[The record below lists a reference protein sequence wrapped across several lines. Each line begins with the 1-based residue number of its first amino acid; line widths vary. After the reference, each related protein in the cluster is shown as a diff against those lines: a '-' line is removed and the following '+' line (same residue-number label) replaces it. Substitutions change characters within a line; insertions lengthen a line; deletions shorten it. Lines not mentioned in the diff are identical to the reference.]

1 VQKDKIGSKGIS
13 QVRAFLNKTGIL
25 LFLLSFIVYGCGGD
39 GGGGVTQTAPVAT
52 CTINLSGGAG
62 VDGVGGNGGNIDA
75 LKGYFD
81 IKISQSGTVD
91 TSFTVPTYPTPI
103 DLGTEPLIV
112 ATNTTINVI
121 PPEGD
126 DPAAKT
132 PYMVSGDKNLYISDD
147 DGMIADEPPVTG
159 IQVNAGVTLIPGL
172 NMNTDGNTGQDMAQ
186 INLANDFYLLGTIKT
201 KDLTT
206 GTVGG
211 GVVDTR
217 HGETATIHDK
227 GSLSINAYRIVMA
240 TTGKIDISGD
250 DATGAEPGRG
260 GDGGSLSLSAKNGG
274 VFLNGGSIDTTGG
287 NGLGTNIGGFGAGI
301 YISSDSVLIN
311 RAPIDSSGGN
321 GTTGGESGYIEFDAS
336 QSIYNT
342 AMLRSNGGV
351 GSAGAGGAASTNG
364 GIYMYSSSASIYNS
378 AELITNG
385 GNGTTGGGN
394 GGCIDIYGAEDTF
407 AGNITNSGNISANGG
422 YTTTNGNGGDGGTI
436 YFVPY
441 GGSMKTSGAITANG
455 GTCPG
460 ASSVGGSGGSLE
472 ISSYKGKDYKYTEE
486 IAPGPIQVTGNIS
499 LKGGG
504 GSHGGSGGHIKAEN
518 HYSSDDFRPTG
529 TIEFIGYNGSP
540 IINLNG
546 GDGTKGGGNG
556 GGFFAYTED
565 ANFGGMDQP
574 TGSIFNDVSI
584 VAKGGAATVS
594 GNGGHGGHVEM
605 EAEGNAYAT
614 STKLINSGSLDASG
628 GNGVDNGGS
637 SGGIYFYGHD
647 LAQNTGA
654 ITANG
659 GNASATTG
667 TGGRGAD
674 DNIEIISSYDVLNTG
689 FITANGGTGTGT
701 NASGGDSHFVSI
713 YAGNKVTNSGNIY
726 GNGGNAMGT
735 GTNGDGGIVDLFSEK
750 AVTVNTAALISVV
763 KGSGGNGIG
772 PPDPMNGHIY
782 IDWVDVTPIDGTLP

>member
-1 VQKDKIGSKGIS
+1 MQKDKRGSKGIS
-13 QVRAFLNKTGIL
+13 QVRALLNKIGLL

-52 CTINLSGGAG
+52 YAINLSGGAG
-62 VDGVGGNGGNIDA
+62 IDGAGGNGGNIDA

-81 IKISQSGTVD
+81 IKISQSETVD

-121 PPEGD
+121 LPEGD
-126 DPAAKT
+126 DPVAKT
-132 PYMVSGDKNLYISDD
+132 PYMVLGDKNLYISDD

-159 IQVNAGVTLIPGL
+159 IQVNAGVILILGL

-186 INLANDFYLLGTIKT
+186 INLANDSHMLGTIKT

-206 GTVGG
+206 GTVGD
-211 GVVDTR
+211 GVVDPR
-217 HGETATIHDK
+217 HGETATVHDK
-227 GSLSINAYRIVMA
+227 GGLSINAY
-240 TTGKIDISGD
+240 
-250 DATGAEPGRG
+250 GA
-260 GDGGSLSLSAKNGG
+260 
-274 VFLNGGSIDTTGG
+274 
-287 NGLGTNIGGFGAGI
+287 NIGGFGAGI

-311 RAPIDSSGGN
+311 RATIDSSGRN

-342 AMLRSNGGV
+342 ATLRSNGGV
-351 GSAGAGGAASTNG
+351 GSAGAGGTASANG

-378 AELITNG
+378 GELITNG

-394 GGCIDIYGAEDTF
+394 GGCIDVYGAEDTF
-407 AGNITNSGNISANGG
+407 AGNVINSGSLSANGG
-422 YTTTNGNGGDGGTI
+422 NTTTNGNGSDGGTI
-436 YFVPY
+436 YFVTY

-455 GTCPG
+455 GTGFG
-460 ASSVGGSGGSLE
+460 ANSVGGSGGSLE

-486 IAPGPIQVTGNIS
+486 IAPGPMQVTGNIS
-499 LKGGG
+499 LKGGSG
-504 GSHGGSGGHIKAEN
+504 AHGGSGGHIKAEN
-518 HYSSDDFRPTG
+518 HYSSDDFKPTG

-540 IINLNG
+540 GINLNG
-546 GDGTKGGGNG
+546 GDGTKGGSNG
-556 GGFFAYTED
+556 GDFFAYTED
-565 ANFGGMDQP
+565 ANLGGMDQP
-574 TGSIFNDVSI
+574 TGSITNDVSI
-584 VAKGGAATVS
+584 VAKGGASTVS

-605 EAEGNAYAT
+605 EAEGNAYVT
-614 STKLINSGSLDASG
+614 STKLINSGLLDVSG

-647 LAQNTGA
+647 LTQNTGA

-674 DNIEIISSYDVLNTG
+674 DNIEIISSYDILNTG

-701 NASGGDSHFVSI
+701 NASGGDSHFISI
-713 YAGNKVTNSGNIY
+713 YAGNKATNSGNIY
-726 GNGGNAMGT
+726 GNGGNAIGT

-763 KGSGGNGIG
+763 KGGGGSGIG
-772 PPDPMNGHIY
+772 PPAPTNGHIY